1 MAAPRLLDH
10 DGHMSTSVKHDLVYA
25 GVTVDDVVAMV
36 TDPKFREAVCDY
48 QQVVSRS
55 ATVTGGA
62 GDGATKVVLDYEHAS
77 KNVPPIAKKFV
88 GETIPIH
95 QEETWSTPTTADV
108 VVTIPG
114 KPGDMTGRARI
125 EQRGDDVVE
134 TIELTV
140 KVGIPL
146 IGGKIEGMIAGLL
159 GSAFKAENKVGSKWL
174 AGEWDTDR

>member
-1 MAAPRLLDH
+1 
-10 DGHMSTSVKHDLVYA
+10 MSTSVKHELVYA

-55 ATVTGGA
+55 ATVTPAGG
-62 GDGATKVVLDYEHAS
+62 GTKVVLDYAHAS

-95 QEETWSTPTTADV
+95 QEETWSTPTSADV
-108 VVTIPG
+108 EVTIPG
-114 KPGDMTGRARI
+114 KPGDMKGRARI
-125 EQRGDDVVE
+125 VQRGDDVVE

-140 KVGIPL
+140 KVGLPL
-146 IGGKIEGMIAGLL
+146 IGGKIEGMIADLL
-159 GSAFKAENKVGSKWL
+159 GRAFKAENKVGSKWL
-174 AGEWDTDR
+174 AGTWRTDGGLADR

>member
-1 MAAPRLLDH
+1 
-10 DGHMSTSVKHDLVYA
+10 MSTSVKHEIVYA
-25 GVTVDDVVAMV
+25 GAIVDDVVAMV

-55 ATVTGGA
+55 AAVTPTAGG
-62 GDGATKVVLDYEHAS
+62 TKVVLDYAHAS

-95 QEETWSTPTTADV
+95 QEETWTTPTSAAV
-108 VVTIPG
+108 AVTIPG
-114 KPGDMTGRARI
+114 KPGDMKGRARI

-140 KVGIPL
+140 KVGLPL
-146 IGGKIEGMIAGLL
+146 VGGKIEGMIAGLL
-159 GSAFKAENKVGSKWL
+159 GQAFKAENKVGSKWL
-174 AGEWDTDR
+174 AGEWRADR

>member
-1 MAAPRLLDH
+1 
-10 DGHMSTSVKHDLVYA
+10 MSTSVKHELVYA

-55 ATVTGGA
+55 ATVTGG
-62 GDGATKVVLDYEHAS
+62 DGGGGTKVVLDYEHAS

-95 QEETWSTPTTADV
+95 QEETWSTPTAADV
-108 VVTIPG
+108 EVTIPG
-114 KPGDMTGRARI
+114 KPGDMKGKARI
-125 EQRGDDVVE
+125 VQRGNDVVE

-159 GSAFKAENKVGSKWL
+159 GQAFRAENKVGSKWL

>member
-1 MAAPRLLDH
+1 
-10 DGHMSTSVKHDLVYA
+10 MSRSVKHEIVYA
-25 GVTVDDVVAMV
+25 GATVDDVVAMI

-55 ATVTGGA
+55 ATVTPSGSG
-62 GDGATKVVLDYEHAS
+62 TTVVLDYAHAS

-95 QEETWSTPTTADV
+95 QVENWSTPTTAEV
-108 VVTIPG
+108 EVTIPG
-114 KPGDMTGRARI
+114 KPGDMKGCTRI

-140 KVGIPL
+140 KVGVPL
-146 IGGKIEGMIAGLL
+146 IGGKIEGMIADLL
-159 GSAFKAENKVGSKWL
+159 GSAFKAENRVGRKWL
-174 AGEWDTDR
+174 AGEWRADR